1 MTCAELLYT
10 HSDVDIR
17 VSFADFDF
25 TPSDFN
31 DVAITLINYSDFSTR
46 HIYSLSAGSIVIVNN
61 EFILR
66 IPATDITKFG
76 HYRLSAQVID
86 GDSALRALTP
96 CPGDL
101 YFFDRHDGS
110 SPA

>member
-1 MTCAELLYT
+1 MTCESILYT
-10 HSDVDIR
+10 NSDVDIPLTF
-17 VSFADFDF
+17 SEMDSNF
-25 TPSDFN
+25 TPQ
-31 DVAITLINYSDFSTR
+31 DVIITLINYSDFSTR

-66 IPATDITKFG
+66 IPAADITKFG

-110 SPA
+110 I